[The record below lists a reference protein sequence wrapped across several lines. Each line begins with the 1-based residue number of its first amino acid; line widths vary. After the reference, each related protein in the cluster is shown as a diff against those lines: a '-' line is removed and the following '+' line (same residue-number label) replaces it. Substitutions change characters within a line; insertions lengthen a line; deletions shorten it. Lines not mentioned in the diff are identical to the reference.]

1 MPYLGAHMSISGG
14 IYKAIDRIKKVNGK
28 ALQIFSK
35 NQRQWKARGLD
46 EDAIKIFKE
55 KWNTWGNFEIAIH
68 TSYLINLAAK
78 NKEIQKKSIYG
89 LIDEINRASQLGIKY
104 LITHPGSHGGDGTE
118 IGLKRVVNSIEAAI
132 EENCPDKVLILLET
146 TSGQGNSLGSRFE
159 ELAYIIEKCKY
170 SNRLGVCIDTAH
182 IFEAGYDIRDE
193 TSYKNTVELI
203 DKIIGLDKI
212 HFFHLNDSKT
222 ELGSKVDRH
231 EHIGLGK
238 IGLSG
243 FKCLLNDPL
252 FKDHSMVLETPKGK
266 DLKEDKRNL
275 EVLNSLININ

>member
-14 IYKAIDRIKKVNGK
+14 IHRAIDRIKKVNGK

-35 NQRQWKARGLD
+35 NQRQWKARPLD
-46 EDAIKIFKE
+46 GNTIEIFKN
-55 KWNTWGNFEIAIH
+55 KWREWGGYEIAIH

-78 NKEIQKKSIYG
+78 NKEIRKKSIYG
-89 LIDEINRASQLGIKY
+89 LIDELNRASQLGIKY
-104 LITHPGSHGGDGTE
+104 LIVHPGSHGGDGTDL
-118 IGLKRVVNSIEAAI
+118 GLKRVVNSIESAI
-132 EENCPDKVLILLET
+132 EERGSDNVLILLET

-159 ELAYIIEKCKY
+159 EFAYIIEKCKY
-170 SNRLGVCIDTAH
+170 SDRLGVCIDTAH
-182 IFEAGYDIRDE
+182 IFQAGYDIRDE
-193 TSYKNTVELI
+193 MSYKRTIELI

-212 HFFHLNDSKT
+212 GFFHLNDSKT

-231 EHIGLGK
+231 EHIGQGK

-243 FKCLLNDPL
+243 FRYLLNDPL
-252 FKDHSMVLETPKGK
+252 FKNHSMVLETPKGK

-275 EVLNSLININ
+275 KVLNSLINY

>member
-14 IYKAIDRIKKVNGK
+14 IHKAIDRIKKVNGK

-35 NQRQWKARGLD
+35 NQRQWKARPL
-46 EDAIKIFKE
+46 EENTIKIFKK
-55 KWNTWGNFEIAIH
+55 KWREWGSYEIAIH

-78 NKEIQKKSIYG
+78 NKEILKKSIYG
-89 LIDEINRASQLGIKY
+89 IIDELNRASQLGIKY
-104 LITHPGSHGGDGTE
+104 LIVHPGSHGGDGTDP
-118 IGLKRVVNSIEAAI
+118 GLKRVVNSIESAI
-132 EENCPDKVLILLET
+132 EERDPDNVLILLET

-170 SNRLGVCIDTAH
+170 SDRLGVCIDTAH
-182 IFEAGYDIRDE
+182 IFQAGYDIRDE
-193 TSYKNTVELI
+193 ISYKSTIELI

-212 HFFHLNDSKT
+212 RFFHLNDSKT

-231 EHIGLGK
+231 EHIGQGK

-243 FKCLLNDPL
+243 FRCLLNDPL
-252 FKDHSMVLETPKGK
+252 FKNHSMVLETPKGK

-275 EVLNSLININ
+275 KVLNNLINY

>member
-14 IYKAIDRIKKVNGK
+14 IHKAIDRIKKVNGT

-35 NQRQWKARGLD
+35 NQRQWKARPLD
-46 EDAIKIFKE
+46 GNTIEIFKH
-55 KWNTWGNFEIAIH
+55 KWREWGSYEIAIH

-78 NKEIQKKSIYG
+78 NKEIRKKSIYG
-89 LIDEINRASQLGIKY
+89 LIDELNRASQLGIKY
-104 LITHPGSHGGDGTE
+104 VVVHPGSHGGDGTDP
-118 IGLKRVVNSIEAAI
+118 GLKRVVNSIESAI
-132 EENCPDKVLILLET
+132 EESGPDNVLILLET

-159 ELAYIIEKCKY
+159 EFAYIIKKCKY
-170 SNRLGVCIDTAH
+170 SDRLGVCIDTAH
-182 IFEAGYDIRDE
+182 IFQAGYDIRDE
-193 TSYKNTVELI
+193 MSYKRTIELI

-212 HFFHLNDSKT
+212 RFFHLNDSKT

-231 EHIGLGK
+231 EHIGQGK

-243 FKCLLNDPL
+243 FRNLLNDPL
-252 FKDHSMVLETPKGK
+252 FKNHSMVLETPKGK

-275 EVLNSLININ
+275 KVLNSLINY